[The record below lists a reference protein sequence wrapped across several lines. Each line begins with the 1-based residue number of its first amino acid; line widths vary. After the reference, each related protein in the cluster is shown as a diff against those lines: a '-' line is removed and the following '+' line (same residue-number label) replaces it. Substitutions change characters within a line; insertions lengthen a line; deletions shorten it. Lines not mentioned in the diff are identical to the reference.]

1 MGVFGRVWC
10 ICWGTSVFPG
20 VPVYLVGYGSSLSGM
35 GVNDGV
41 WVYLLG
47 YTKSVVHFAN

>member
-10 ICWGTSVFPG
+10 ICWGTGVFPG

-35 GVNDGV
+35 GVNDGICPV
-41 WVYLLG
+41 NEDRVTLE
-47 YTKSVVHFAN
+47 